1 MPMVTNSHLR
11 LSWLVVTGSIAVV
24 TIVPSATLHDGL
36 LNSYINSDWLRFA
49 AYAAV
54 GAIPIVAWRKSTG
67 IAVAL
72 SVAILSINLQ
82 FLRGITHGQGLDVQ
96 GTVINLLG
104 IAAGIL
110 IGLHIRRFDEESRHN
125 FTPTRAGARSTPR

>member
-11 LSWLVVTGSIAVV
+11 ISWLVITGLLAVATV
-24 TIVPSATLHDGL
+24 VPSAALHDGL
-36 LNSYINSDWLRFA
+36 LNSYINSDWLRFG
-49 AYAAV
+49 AYAVV

-82 FLRGITHGQGLDVQ
+82 FLRGMTHGQGLDMQ

-110 IGLHIRRFDEESRHN
+110 IGLHIRRFDEEPRHN
-125 FTPTRAGARSTPR
+125 FTSSRTRARSTPR

>member
-1 MPMVTNSHLR
+1 MPMVTNSQLR

-36 LNSYINSDWLRFA
+36 LDLYINSDWLRFA
-49 AYAAV
+49 AYAAA

-82 FLRGITHGQGLDVQ
+82 FLRGITHGQGLDMQ

-110 IGLHIRRFDEESRHN
+110 IGLHIRRFGEESKSQY
-125 FTPTRAGARSTPR
+125 TPSRARTRSLYR